1 MFEWS
6 ERFETKIELVDMQHK
21 RLCDLL
27 NKLSK
32 KFIVGTPREDEVEQ
46 VLKELSNYANL
57 HFADEEELMNSYHL
71 DPHYLALHRMEHH
84 SFIYD
89 LERLQLHVNPDENE
103 IQTAER
109 LVRFITSWLVYH
121 ILGVDQV
128 MAAQMRAIDQGMTPD
143 AAYQLCK
150 DLKRDAAT
158 TQLILNAVLDLWRDT
173 AEHSRVLEEKL
184 LSLTQNQ

>member
-1 MFEWS
+1 MFQWS
-6 ERFETKIELVDMQHK
+6 ERFETKIELVDTQHK

-27 NKLSK
+27 NTLAK
-32 KFIVGTPREDEVEQ
+32 KFTVGSPSENEVEQ
-46 VLKELSNYANL
+46 VLKELSAYANL
-57 HFADEEELMNSYHL
+57 HFTDEEELMNSYHL
-71 DPHYLALHRMEHH
+71 DPYYLALHLMEHH

-89 LERLQLHVNPDENE
+89 LEHLQLHINLDENE

-121 ILGVDQV
+121 ILGMDQV
-128 MAAQMRAIDQGMTPD
+128 MAAQMRAIDQGMTPA
-143 AAYQLCK
+143 AAYQSCK

-173 AEHSRVLEEKL
+173 AERSRVLEEKL
-184 LSLTQNQ
+184 LSLTQNK